1 MSLDDLF
8 NQVDNLKQE
17 IVQLEQDL
25 IKIPSV
31 NTGFMPTGN
40 ETEVCHFIQ
49 KWLNQFNIQS
59 EILSLDPNRGNL
71 IATLPGKS
79 NVLGLLFMSH
89 LDVVPVEDE
98 NKWDFSPF
106 GGEIYNDRIYGR
118 GATDCKGLLTCQLMA
133 LRILKQNN
141 IELNNGLSLISGADE
156 EHGGRYGFEWL
167 AKTHPE
173 KLDAPYAI
181 NEGGGTPID
190 SAGALNYMLGVG
202 EKGRLQGEF
211 TIKGS
216 SAHAS
221 VPWQGNNAL
230 YSLAQ
235 LLSNIEKY
243 DAERD
248 TSTSLFEHLSSF
260 AIEHKPDQSNIDEI
274 IEEQSKENPRFS
286 SILKALSRMTI
297 TPTMVN
303 GGIKS
308 NSVPETISLTC
319 DVRTLPHQSDSYL
332 SEEIENIIE
341 NIPNIS
347 YEIDYMAVP
356 NSSNFDTN
364 LTNAIS
370 KATKNALKRDDI
382 NVIPY
387 ISTGFT
393 DSRFTRELG
402 VTTYGYSGSDPSDD
416 PMLGNAHGTNE
427 SIGINSLIS
436 GTKIMLQVAIELLC
450 DQNQLNTTSR

>member
-141 IELNNGLSLISGADE
+141 IELNNSLSLISGADE

-202 EKGRLQGEF
+202 EKGRLQVEF

-370 KATKNALKRDDI
+370 KATKNALKRDDV

>member
-202 EKGRLQGEF
+202 EKGRLQVEF

>member
-141 IELNNGLSLISGADE
+141 IALNNGLSLISGADE

-202 EKGRLQGEF
+202 EKGRLQVEF

>member
-8 NQVDNLKQE
+8 NQVDSLKQE

-202 EKGRLQGEF
+202 EKGRLQVEF

>member
-71 IATLPGKS
+71 IATLPGRS

-202 EKGRLQGEF
+202 EKGRLQVEF

>member
-141 IELNNGLSLISGADE
+141 IELNNGLALISGADE

-202 EKGRLQGEF
+202 EKGRLQVEF

-416 PMLGNAHGTNE
+416 PMLGNAHGPNE

>member
-1 MSLDDLF
+1 MSLADLF
-8 NQVDNLKQE
+8 NQVENLKEE
-17 IVQLEQDL
+17 IIQLEQDL

-40 ETEVCHFIQ
+40 ETEVCNFIQ
-49 KWLNQFNIQS
+49 KWLNQFDIKS
-59 EILSLDPNRGNL
+59 EILALDPKRGNL
-71 IATLPGKS
+71 IATLNGTS
-79 NVLGLLFMSH
+79 NKLGLLFMSH

-98 NKWDFSPF
+98 NKWDYSPF
-106 GGEIYNDRIYGR
+106 GGEIFNDRIYGR

-133 LRILKQNN
+133 LRLLKQNN
-141 IELNNGLSLISGADE
+141 IKLKNGLSLISGADE

-167 AKTHPE
+167 AKNFPE
-173 KLDAPYAI
+173 KLNAPYAI

-202 EKGRLQGEF
+202 EKGRLQVEF

-221 VPWQGNNAL
+221 VPWQGKNAL
-230 YSLAQ
+230 YALSK
-235 LLSNIEKY
+235 LLTNIEKY

-248 TSTSLFEHLSSF
+248 TNTSLFDHLSSF

-274 IEEQSKENPRFS
+274 IEDQSKNNPRFS

-319 DVRTLPHQSDSYL
+319 DVRTLPHQSDEYL
-332 SEEIENIIE
+332 SKEIEKIIHD
-341 NIPNIS
+341 IPDIT

-356 NSSNFDTN
+356 NSSVFETD

-370 KATKNALKRDDI
+370 KATKNALNRDDI

-436 GTKIMLQVAIELLC
+436 GTKIMVQVAIELLC
-450 DQNQLNTTSR
+450 DQNEINTIYR

>member
-1 MSLDDLF
+1 M
-8 NQVDNLKQE
+8 
-17 IVQLEQDL
+17 
-25 IKIPSV
+25 
-31 NTGFMPTGN
+31 
-40 ETEVCHFIQ
+40 
-49 KWLNQFNIQS
+49 
-59 EILSLDPNRGNL
+59 
-71 IATLPGKS
+71 
-79 NVLGLLFMSH
+79 
-89 LDVVPVEDE
+89 
-98 NKWDFSPF
+98 
-106 GGEIYNDRIYGR
+106 
-118 GATDCKGLLTCQLMA
+118 
-133 LRILKQNN
+133 
-141 IELNNGLSLISGADE
+141 
-156 EHGGRYGFEWL
+156 

-202 EKGRLQGEF
+202 EKGRLQVEF

>member
-8 NQVDNLKQE
+8 NQVNNLKQE

-141 IELNNGLSLISGADE
+141 IALNNGLSLISGADE

-202 EKGRLQGEF
+202 EKGRLQVEF